1 MSFDLALYIHVPFC
15 RRKCPYC
22 SFVSFDYRADD
33 IPLYI
38 STLKRELELKA
49 AGEHVCSIY
58 FGGGTPSLLPAAEI
72 GGLLSVINTRFV
84 VDKNAEITMEVNPG
98 TVDDDYLKTVRK
110 LGVNRLS
117 LGVQSLNERELV
129 LLGRIHTAEQAKDA
143 VRSARGAGFDNL
155 NIDLIY
161 GLPGQVLSDWQR
173 SLDEASALEPEHLSL
188 YALTLEED
196 TLMWDAVSQGLL
208 PAPDPDFSADLYEI
222 ADDRLEADG
231 YKHYEISNWARPG
244 YECRHNLVYW
254 RNHPYLGAGL
264 AAHSCLNGH
273 RLANTKNIDK
283 YLAGYS
289 GNAPLVPEMDEEIS
303 PQMELAET
311 VILGLR
317 MVDGINADDIR
328 RRFGIDI
335 FEHYRKQVEEMI
347 AAGLMEKDNSILKL
361 TRRGLLLSNEVFW
374 RFLPG

>member
-1 MSFDLALYIHVPFC
+1 MSFDIALYIHVPFC

-33 IPLYI
+33 IPQYI
-38 STLKRELELKA
+38 KALKKELELKA
-49 AGEHVCSIY
+49 AGEHICSIY

-72 GGLLSVINTRFV
+72 GGLLSVINTNFV
-84 VDKNAEITMEVNPG
+84 VDKTVEITMEVNPG
-98 TVDDDYLKTVRK
+98 TVDDDYLHTVRK
-110 LGVNRLS
+110 FGVNRLS

-129 LLGRIHTAEQAKDA
+129 LLGRIHTAGQAKDV
-143 VRSARGAGFDNL
+143 VRSAHGAGFDNL
-155 NIDLIY
+155 NLDLIY
-161 GLPGQVLSDWQR
+161 GLPGQVLSDFQC
-173 SLDEASALEPEHLSL
+173 SLDEAVALEPEHLSL

-196 TLMWDAVSQGLL
+196 TLMWSAVSQGLL
-208 PAPDPDFSADLYEI
+208 PVPDPDRSADLYEM
-222 ADDRLEADG
+222 ADDRLAANG

-244 YECRHNLVYW
+244 RECLHNLVYW
-254 RNHPYLGAGL
+254 RNHPYLGVGL

-273 RLANTKNIDK
+273 RLANTKNLDK

-289 GNAPLVPEMDEEIS
+289 GDAPPAPEMDEEIS
-303 PQMELAET
+303 PQLELAET

-317 MVDGINADDIR
+317 LVDGINADDID

-335 FEHYRKQVEEMI
+335 FEHYRKQIEEMI
-347 AAGLMEKDNSILKL
+347 AAGLMEKDNRILKL
-361 TRRGLLLSNEVFW
+361 TRRGLLMSNEVFW